1 VIQEQGFLEVHNIVQ
16 FVLEIDK
23 LKGVLRKVKPLGEN
37 RYENTAEHSWQIA
50 VFALSLARTLEMS
63 VDAERVVAMLLVHDI
78 GEIDAG
84 DKFVFAQDGW
94 EERKM
99 AELRAVERIFSL
111 ATETTA
117 KFLLDMWKEFDA
129 GETQD
134 ARFAKAIDRGM
145 PVLLNL
151 SNGGGSWLE
160 HGITYERVCAR
171 VGPEIEAGCS
181 ELWNYVKRQLE
192 TAKQKGFF
200 AEAQV

>member
-1 VIQEQGFLEVHNIVQ
+1 MIQEPSVNEVHDIVQ

-23 LKGVLRKVKPLGEN
+23 LKGVLRKVKPVGEE

-50 VFALSLARTLEMS
+50 VFALSLARTLELS
-63 VDAERVVAMLLVHDI
+63 VNAERVVVMLLVHDL

-84 DKFVFAQDGW
+84 DKFVFVQDGW
-94 EERKM
+94 EERKT

-111 ATETTA
+111 APKTLAT
-117 KFLLDMWKEFDA
+117 FLLDMWKEFDA

-134 ARFAKAIDRGM
+134 ARFAKAIDRSM

-160 HGITYERVCAR
+160 NGITYERVCAR
-171 VGPEIEAGCS
+171 VGPEIEAGCA
-181 ELWNYVKRQLE
+181 ELWDYVERRLE
-192 TAKQKGFF
+192 TAKQNGSFS
-200 AEAQV
+200 ESQS